1 LTAWGASRENY
12 GTSLLPMSKKTHAAK
27 KTDSA
32 DSSTLNS
39 GGAPNALR
47 SLILVLFLLSGATAL
62 TYEVVWMR
70 MLTLVFGAT
79 TLSVGTVLAC
89 YMAGLALGSWF
100 WSRRADETTNPLRF
114 YALLEFGIALAA
126 LLTPFLFTLVQIIYR
141 RLFVGGLDDFSVL
154 SVVRFFLC
162 LPSLLLPTF
171 LMGGTLPILARFY
184 TQTMARIGRGAGD
197 LYAVNT
203 LGAVLG
209 TTLAGFWMI
218 PFFGVRGTLHTAVI
232 INLVLAACAY
242 FLSLKA
248 PALES
253 FEVTPTS
260 KNAKP
265 KEQNPAIKTALWGF
279 AISGAAAMILEVTWT
294 RALVQIF
301 GNSTYAF
308 TTMLACFLI
317 GLALG
322 AALCGRFIDRAP
334 QPLFVFAMLQLA
346 IAAWS
351 AAATPLIEYLPDVF
365 LNAFGRWGGDFR
377 TLTIVQF
384 VVCCL
389 LMLPATLALGAVFP
403 TVTKIFAAQSESA
416 GRSIGVPYAAN
427 TIGTVF
433 GSLLAGFVLLPQ
445 LGIEV
450 SIIIGI
456 LLNLGVCAALLRSAR
471 QPVPSLTAHPQ
482 LVGIAVLL
490 TVLAGARLLVMRL
503 DPRMMS
509 SGVYMY
515 ADKFLENPTSLR
527 EAVEIKEVLM
537 YREGYGSSLA
547 VIQLKPPP
555 EVLRQMPELQGYIAL
570 QANGK
575 TDASTGDLSSQR
587 ACAHLPLLL
596 KPQAKRVL
604 VVGLASGC
612 TVGSA
617 LLHPIEKLDCV
628 EIEPAMVEAAG
639 YFKQWNHDCLNDAR
653 LKIHLQD
660 ARNFVAMT
668 DQTYD
673 IITAEPTNPWIAGVN
688 NLFTRE
694 YFLDC
699 QKRLNK
705 GGIMAQW
712 FPAYN
717 FNEDELKT
725 ALGTFQSVFPH
736 VTVWAF
742 PHIRTDFFAIGSN
755 EPLPFD
761 PALLTARL
769 KGPIQSDMKAMQTTD
784 LWRFSGALLFD
795 EKATKQ
801 FTAGAR
807 LNTDENPLLE
817 FSTPRHLHDT
827 NSWFTALQAAY
838 TAGKDSRL
846 PVETSQVQAVLQ
858 SLGVKAPVMQVRQAF
873 IHARHPD
880 ELATSEF
887 GAPVSD
893 IGVLNWE
900 IARPNGSISFQA
912 FPANAQTYPPTLLQ
926 WWDDAA
932 NTRSSRTRR
941 EVGNAALIAES
952 ESQMSQ
958 PLQAFLKT
966 FEGKAGDGQLL
977 AAQST
982 PQSAPPLNEYF
993 KAQ

>member
-1 LTAWGASRENY
+1 M
-12 GTSLLPMSKKTHAAK
+12 PKKK
-27 KTDSA
+27 RVVK
-32 DSSTLNS
+32 SSIANEIVATPS
-39 GGAPNALR
+39 PSPLR
-47 SLILVLFLLSGATAL
+47 PVILGLFLLSGATAL

-100 WSRRADETTNPLRF
+100 WSKRADATDKPLRL
-114 YALLEFGIALAA
+114 YSLLELGVAIAA
-126 LLTPFLFTLVQIIYR
+126 LLTPLLFALVQMIYR
-141 RLFVGGLDDFSVL
+141 RLFVGGLEDFSAL
-154 SVVRFFLC
+154 SLVRFFLC
-162 LPSLLLPTF
+162 LPALLLPTF

-184 TQTMARIGRGAGD
+184 TQSMAHIGRGAGD

-209 TTLAGFWMI
+209 TMLAGFWMV
-218 PFFGVRGTLHTAVI
+218 PCFGVRGTLYVAVI
-232 INLVLAACAY
+232 INLLLAVCAY
-242 FLSLKA
+242 VLSLKA
-248 PALES
+248 PSLEVHRES
-253 FEVTPTS
+253 QGTTEPKT
-260 KNAKP
+260 KN
-265 KEQNPAIKTALWGF
+265 QNPAIKTALCGF
-279 AISGAAAMILEVTWT
+279 ALSGAAAMILEVTWT

-322 AALCGRFIDRAP
+322 AALCGRFIDRAAH
-334 QPLFVFAMLQLA
+334 PLFVFAMLQVA
-346 IAAWS
+346 VAAWS

-365 LNAFGRWGGDFR
+365 LQAFARWGGDFK
-377 TLTIVQF
+377 TQTTVQF

-389 LMLPATLALGAVFP
+389 LMLPATLALGAIFP
-403 TVTKIFAAQSESA
+403 TVTKIFSKESDGA
-416 GRSIGVPYAAN
+416 GRSVGVPYAAN

-450 SIIIGI
+450 SILIGV
-456 LLNLGVCAALLRSAR
+456 LLNLAVCAALLRSAR
-471 QPVPSLTAHPQ
+471 QPLSSLTAHPQ
-482 LVGIAVLL
+482 LVSIAVLL

-503 DPRMMS
+503 DPRVMS

-515 ADKFLENPTSLR
+515 ADKFLETPASLR
-527 EAVEIKEVLM
+527 EEVEIKDILM

-555 EVLRQMPELQGYIAL
+555 ELLIQRPELQGYIAL

-575 TDASTGDLSSQR
+575 TDASTGDLSTQR
-587 ACAHLPLLL
+587 ALAHLPLLL
-596 KPQAKRVL
+596 KPQARRVL
-604 VVGLASGC
+604 IVGLASGC

-628 EIEPAMVEAAG
+628 EIEPAMIEAAR
-639 YFKQWNHDCLNDAR
+639 YFKQWNHNCLNDKR

-660 ARNFVAMT
+660 ARNFMAMT
-668 DQTYD
+668 NQTYD
-673 IITAEPTNPWIAGVN
+673 VITAEPTNPWIAGVN

-699 QKRLNK
+699 QQRLNQ

-717 FNEDELKT
+717 FNEEELKS

-761 PALLTARL
+761 AAQLMARL
-769 KGPIQSDMKAMQTTD
+769 RGPIQSDMQAMQTTD

-795 EKATKQ
+795 ENAIKQ
-801 FTAGAR
+801 FCRDAR

-838 TAGKDSRL
+838 EAGKGSRL
-846 PVETSQVQAVLQ
+846 DLKTNEVRGLLQTLGVRAPQDFKARRAFLQ
-858 SLGVKAPVMQVRQAF
+858 SW
-873 IHARHPD
+873 HPD
-880 ELATSEF
+880 ELAASEF
-887 GAPVSD
+887 GASVSD
-893 IGVLNWE
+893 IGVLHWE
-900 IARPNGSISFQA
+900 IARPQGSISFQA
-912 FPANAQTYPPTLLQ
+912 FPANVENYPPTLLR

-932 NTRSSRTRR
+932 NTRSSRARR
-941 EVGNAALIAES
+941 TVGNAALLAES
-952 ESQMSQ
+952 DNQPSQS
-958 PLQAFLKT
+958 LQEILKKFT
-966 FEGKAGDGQLL
+966 GKRGDGQL
-977 AAQST
+977 AQAQNAQS
-982 PQSAPPLNEYF
+982 LNEYF
-993 KAQ
+993 QPR